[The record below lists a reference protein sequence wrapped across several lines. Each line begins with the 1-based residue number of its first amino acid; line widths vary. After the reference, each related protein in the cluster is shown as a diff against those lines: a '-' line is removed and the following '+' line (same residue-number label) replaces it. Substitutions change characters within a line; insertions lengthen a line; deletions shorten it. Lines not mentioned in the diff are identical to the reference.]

1 MVSLQKICAALSE
14 CYPPQCAE
22 SWDNPGLLLGR
33 NRAEIRRV
41 VVALE
46 LTPEVVEEAIETR
59 AELIVTRHPFIFKP
73 MSSLTDSSPD
83 GRMMLDLAAA
93 GIALYAAHTN
103 LDSAPAAIG
112 EKLACDLGL
121 MDVRA
126 LLSHEPFSSYK
137 IVVFVPHT
145 AVDAVAKAMHEAG
158 AGCVGHYRDVSFR
171 GTGTGHFTGDDTTHP
186 AIGSPN
192 IAETVAET
200 RLEMVVSSRDLN
212 RTMNALRAA
221 HPYEEPAF
229 DVFKLENDVAGIA
242 DLYGFGTIG
251 RLPSPIH
258 LCDLLNKIKEIWE
271 IQALRVADLPLDKV
285 IEKVAILNG
294 SGSKYAKKCAQLGAD
309 AYITGDCGHHD
320 FDLARRYGLALIDAG
335 HYDTE
340 KFIPEILRSTIN
352 RLFANDVE
360 VSIAKSMKNP
370 MIFYPPLSMNGDG
383 E

>member
-1 MVSLQKICAALSE
+1 
-14 CYPPQCAE
+14 
-22 SWDNPGLLLGR
+22 
-33 NRAEIRRV
+33 
-41 VVALE
+41 
-46 LTPEVVEEAIETR
+46 
-59 AELIVTRHPFIFKP
+59 
-73 MSSLTDSSPD
+73 
-83 GRMMLDLAAA
+83 
-93 GIALYAAHTN
+93 
-103 LDSAPAAIG
+103 
-112 EKLACDLGL
+112 
-121 MDVRA
+121 
-126 LLSHEPFSSYK
+126 
-137 IVVFVPHT
+137 
-145 AVDAVAKAMHEAG
+145 
-158 AGCVGHYRDVSFR
+158 
-171 GTGTGHFTGDDTTHP
+171 
-186 AIGSPN
+186 
-192 IAETVAET
+192 
-200 RLEMVVSSRDLN
+200 MVVSSRDLN